1 MSSRLSISSLPSALL
16 TGCTSRRMA
25 AALAAPWGV
34 QRVILTRSWPI
45 SRVRNLKIFRVD
57 QQSLSSLRCA
67 IDCSSLR
74 KMSAA
79 LGASWGVQRVDL
91 ADLVAKSPDL
101 VEVESS
107 RSARWSG
114 VSNYC
119 GVNSLIANPLRS
131 VGCRFGAQASR
142 NRWCEFAIL
151 GQRILKINFVHSSES
166 SKNLTTTQSAT
177 LDTMGRVS
185 ER

>member
-1 MSSRLSISSLPSALL
+1 MLAVRSCTGRALVARSTRCLELVRPLDVPLNAPKARPMPAALHGCPSGLVRGKNSKNSKNFRELQALDFVASSALL

-25 AALAAPWGV
+25 AALAASWGV

-101 VEVESS
+101 VEMRV
-107 RSARWSG
+107 RD
-114 VSNYC
+114 
-119 GVNSLIANPLRS
+119 LRA
-131 VGCRFGAQASR
+131 GA
-142 NRWCEFAIL
+142 
-151 GQRILKINFVHSSES
+151 V
-166 SKNLTTTQSAT
+166 
-177 LDTMGRVS
+177 
-185 ER
+185 